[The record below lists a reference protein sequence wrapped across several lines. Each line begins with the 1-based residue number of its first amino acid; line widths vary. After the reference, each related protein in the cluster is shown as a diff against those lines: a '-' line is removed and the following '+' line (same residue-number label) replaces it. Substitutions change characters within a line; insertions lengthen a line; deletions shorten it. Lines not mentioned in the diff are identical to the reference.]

1 MFIIV
6 APSPRN
12 QPKETYRFHVL
23 EMVGIAD
30 LSRANAFA
38 RMSNET
44 NRTRRDQMSSFTRR
58 SLLVAA
64 GSALAANAMVRA
76 LRAAE
81 GPSPDQL
88 LDDLIKE
95 NQENGIGSG
104 FDNASRNVKLP
115 KKSLPTLS
123 PSTAETTQ
131 TSIAQYEAIVAKGGW
146 PEVPPAE
153 GLRVGGR
160 SPAVPPLRERLAI
173 AGDLELNSGDPLVF
187 DSYVDAAV
195 RRFQVRHGLHA
206 DGIVHEPTLRA
217 LNVPAQGR
225 LAQLRTNAVR
235 LKSLTGNLGSRI
247 VVANIP
253 AAQIE
258 AIENGVAVTRH
269 TAVAGKPDR
278 PSPDIQSKI
287 VQINFNPF
295 WTVPVSIIRKDL
307 IPKMQAEPDYLTKN
321 HIRIFDAK
329 NNELSPAQIDWY
341 SAEAV
346 NYKFKQDAGDFNSL
360 GSIRINFPSPHGVYM
375 HDTPSKNL
383 FGEDFRFASSGCMR
397 VQNVRELVY
406 WILAETPGWSKA
418 EIDEVIKSGERKD
431 AKVAKPLPLYWVYV
445 TAWATPDGVVQF
457 REDIYNRDG
466 VN

>member
-1 MFIIV
+1 
-6 APSPRN
+6 
-12 QPKETYRFHVL
+12 
-23 EMVGIAD
+23 
-30 LSRANAFA
+30 
-38 RMSNET
+38 MSAI
-44 NRTRRDQMSSFTRR
+44 TRR
-58 SLLVAA
+58 SFLSTAA
-64 GSALAANAMVRA
+64 TGLAASALAGGA
-76 LRAAE
+76 RAAE
-81 GPSPDQL
+81 GQTSDQM
-88 LDDLIKE
+88 LDELMRE
-95 NQENGIGSG
+95 NQENGLGSG
-104 FDNASRNVKLP
+104 FDNSSRNVRLP

-146 PEVPPAE
+146 PDVPASAD
-153 GLRVGGR
+153 GLRVGAKG
-160 SPAVPPLRERLAI
+160 PAVPALRRRLSI
-173 AGDLELNSGDPLVF
+173 AGDLELNSGDPQVF

-195 RRFQVRHGLHA
+195 HRFQVRHGLHS
-206 DGIVHEPTLRA
+206 DGVVHEATLHA
-217 LNVPAQGR
+217 LNVSADRR

-235 LKSLTGNLGSRI
+235 LKALTGNLGNRI

-258 AIENGVAVTRH
+258 AIENGVAITRH

-278 PSPDIQSKI
+278 PSPDLRTKI
-287 VQINFNPF
+287 TQINFNPF

-307 IPKMQAEPDYLTKN
+307 IPKMQAEPDYLTRN
-321 HIRIFDAK
+321 HIRIFDPK
-329 NNELSPAQIDWY
+329 NNELQPSQIDWY
-341 SAEAV
+341 STEAV

-360 GSIRINFPSPHGVYM
+360 GSLKINFPSPDGVYM

-406 WILAETPGWSKA
+406 WILAETPGWSKT
-418 EIDEVIKSGERKD
+418 EIDDVIKSGERKD

-457 REDIYNRDG
+457 RDDIYNRDG
-466 VN
+466 VS

>member
-1 MFIIV
+1 
-6 APSPRN
+6 
-12 QPKETYRFHVL
+12 
-23 EMVGIAD
+23 
-30 LSRANAFA
+30 
-38 RMSNET
+38 MSAW
-44 NRTRRDQMSSFTRR
+44 TRR
-58 SLLVAA
+58 SLLIAA
-64 GSALAANAMVRA
+64 GTSLAASAMARGV
-76 LRAAE
+76 LAAE
-81 GPSPDQL
+81 GPTPDQL
-88 LDDLIKE
+88 LDELIKE
-95 NQENGIGSG
+95 NQENGLGSG
-104 FDNASRNVKLP
+104 FDNASRNVRLP

-131 TSIAQYEAIVAKGGW
+131 TSIAQYESIVAKGGW

-153 GLRVGGR
+153 GLRVGVK
-160 SPAVPPLRERLAI
+160 SPVVPPLRERLSI
-173 AGDLELNSGDPLVF
+173 AGDLELNSGDPQVF

-217 LNVPAQGR
+217 LNVPAQTR
-225 LAQLRTNAVR
+225 LAQLKTNAVR

-258 AIENGVAVTRH
+258 AIENGVAITRH

-278 PSPDIQSKI
+278 PSPDIRSKI

-321 HIRIFDAK
+321 HIRIFDGK
-329 NNELSPAQIDWY
+329 NNELQPSQIDWY

-346 NYKFKQDAGDFNSL
+346 NFKFKQDAGDFNSL
-360 GSIRINFPSPHGVYM
+360 GSIRINFPSPDGVYM

-406 WILAETPGWSKA
+406 WILAETPGWSKG

-431 AKVAKPLPLYWVYV
+431 AKVAKPLPLYWVYI

-457 REDIYNRDG
+457 RDDIYNRDG
-466 VN
+466 VS

>member
-1 MFIIV
+1 
-6 APSPRN
+6 
-12 QPKETYRFHVL
+12 
-23 EMVGIAD
+23 
-30 LSRANAFA
+30 
-38 RMSNET
+38 MSAI
-44 NRTRRDQMSSFTRR
+44 TRR
-58 SLLVAA
+58 SFLTTAA
-64 GSALAANAMVRA
+64 TGLAASALARA
-76 LRAAE
+76 ARAAE
-81 GPSPDQL
+81 GQTSDQM
-88 LDDLIKE
+88 LDELMRE
-95 NQENGIGSG
+95 NQENGLGSG
-104 FDNASRNVKLP
+104 FDNSSRNVRLP

-131 TSIAQYEAIVAKGGW
+131 TSIAQYETIVAKGGW
-146 PEVPPAE
+146 PDIPASAD
-153 GLRVGGR
+153 GLRVGAKG
-160 SPAVPPLRERLAI
+160 PAVPALRRRLSV
-173 AGDLELNSGDPLVF
+173 AGDLELDSGDPQVF

-195 RRFQVRHGLHA
+195 RRFQVRHGLHS
-206 DGIVHEPTLRA
+206 DGVVHEATLHA
-217 LNVPAQGR
+217 LNVSADRR

-235 LKSLTGNLGSRI
+235 LKALTGNLGNRI

-269 TAVAGKPDR
+269 IAVAGKPDR
-278 PSPDIQSKI
+278 PSPDLRTKI
-287 VQINFNPF
+287 TQINFNPF

-307 IPKMQAEPDYLTKN
+307 IPKMQAEPDYLTRN
-321 HIRIFDAK
+321 HIRIFDPK
-329 NNELSPAQIDWY
+329 NNELQPSQIDWY
-341 SAEAV
+341 STEAV

-360 GSIRINFPSPHGVYM
+360 GSIKINFPSPDGVYM

-406 WILAETPGWSKA
+406 WILAESPGWSKA

-457 REDIYNRDG
+457 RDDIYNRDG
-466 VN
+466 VS

>member
-1 MFIIV
+1 MS
-6 APSPRN
+6 AP
-12 QPKETYRFHVL
+12 
-23 EMVGIAD
+23 
-30 LSRANAFA
+30 
-38 RMSNET
+38 
-44 NRTRRDQMSSFTRR
+44 TRR
-58 SLLVAA
+58 SFLTSAA
-64 GSALAANAMVRA
+64 GLAASAITRRA
-76 LRAAE
+76 WAAE
-81 GPSPDQL
+81 GEQTPDQM
-88 LDDLIKE
+88 LDELMRE

-104 FDNASRNVKLP
+104 FDNASRNVRLP

-123 PSTAETTQ
+123 PSTAETTE
-131 TSIAQYEAIVAKGGW
+131 TSIAQYETIVAKGGW
-146 PEVPPAE
+146 PDVPASAD
-153 GLRVGGR
+153 GLRVGAKG
-160 SPAVPPLRERLAI
+160 PAVPALRRRLSV
-173 AGDLELNSGDPLVF
+173 AGDLELNSGAAEVF

-206 DGIVHEPTLRA
+206 DGIVHQPTLHA
-217 LNVPAQGR
+217 LNVSAERR

-235 LKSLTGNLGSRI
+235 LKALTGNLGNRI

-269 TAVAGKPDR
+269 IAVAGKPDR
-278 PSPDIQSKI
+278 PSPDLKTKI
-287 VQINFNPF
+287 TQINFNPF

-307 IPKMQAEPDYLTKN
+307 IPKMQAEPDYLTRN
-321 HIRIFDAK
+321 HIRIFDPK
-329 NNELSPAQIDWY
+329 NNELQPSQIDWY

-346 NYKFKQDAGDFNSL
+346 NYKFKQDAGNFNSL
-360 GSIRINFPSPHGVYM
+360 GSMKINFPSPDGVYM

-418 EIDEVIKSGERKD
+418 EIDEVIQSGERKD
-431 AKVAKPLPLYWVYV
+431 AKVAKPVPLYWVYI

-457 REDIYNRDG
+457 RDDIYNRDG
-466 VN
+466 VS

>member
-1 MFIIV
+1 MTPV
-6 APSPRN
+6 
-12 QPKETYRFHVL
+12 
-23 EMVGIAD
+23 
-30 LSRANAFA
+30 
-38 RMSNET
+38 
-44 NRTRRDQMSSFTRR
+44 TRR
-58 SLLVAA
+58 SFLVNA
-64 GSALAANAMVRA
+64 GAGLAASAVVG
-76 LRAAE
+76 AAYAAD
-81 GPSPDQL
+81 DQTSDQML
-88 LDDLIKE
+88 NDLIRE
-95 NQENGIGSG
+95 NQDSGLGSG

-131 TSIAQYEAIVAKGGW
+131 TSIAQYETIVAKGGW
-146 PEVPPAE
+146 PEVSGGE
-153 GLRVGGR
+153 GLRVGVK
-160 SPAVPPLRERLAI
+160 SPAVPSLRARLSSV
-173 AGDLELNSGDPLVF
+173 GDLELNSGEREVF

-195 RRFQVRHGLHA
+195 RRFQLRHGLHA
-206 DGIVHEPTLRA
+206 DGVVHDATLRA
-217 LNVPAQGR
+217 LNVPAEKR

-235 LKSLTGNLGSRI
+235 LKSLSGNLGNRI

-278 PSPDIQSKI
+278 PSPDVHSKI

-307 IPKMQAEPDYLTKN
+307 IPKMQAEPDYLTRN
-321 HIRIFDAK
+321 HIRIFDPK
-329 NNELSPAQIDWY
+329 NNELPPSQIDWY

-360 GSIRINFPSPHGVYM
+360 GSMKINFPSPDGVYM
-375 HDTPSKNL
+375 HDTPSKGL

-406 WILAETPGWSKA
+406 WILADSPGWSKA

-431 AKVAKPLPLYWVYV
+431 AKVAKALPLYWVYV

-457 REDIYNRDG
+457 RDDIYNRDG
-466 VN
+466 LAG